1 MAPSFF
7 MHTIAKVDTDKHQVF
22 GWAKI
27 AIRKNGETLVDWQD
41 DVVEVEVLEDAV
53 YKFALHYR
61 DAGADHTKG
70 VYTGKLIE
78 SFMVTKAKLEAMG
91 LASDSLPQ
99 GWWVGFQ
106 IDDPTA
112 WDKITKG
119 DYQMFSIEG
128 RAVREAL

>member
-1 MAPSFF
+1 MDL
-7 MHTIAKVDTDKHQVF
+7 IVKTDSHKQQVF

-27 AIRKNGETLVDWQD
+27 AIRKDGTTMIDWQND
-41 DVVEVEVLEDAV
+41 IVEVEVLEEAV

-70 VYTGKLIE
+70 VYTGRLIE
-78 SFMVTKAKLEAMG
+78 SFMVTKSKLEALG
-91 LASDSLPQ
+91 LSEDALPQ

-106 IDDPTA
+106 IDDPVA
-112 WDKITKG
+112 WDKIVKG

-128 RAVREAL
+128 RAVREQI